1 VKAVAPRVLTP
12 TRAAQQDKGAPLP
25 PEAARTRSR
34 DEEDSVARGTVKWFN
49 AQRGYG
55 FIGQEQ
61 GTDVFV
67 HVKDLDP
74 GVATL
79 SENQAVEFEVTES
92 KKGPQAVKVRL
103 V

>member
-1 VKAVAPRVLTP
+1 M
-12 TRAAQQDKGAPLP
+12 
-25 PEAARTRSR
+25 
-34 DEEDSVARGTVKWFN
+34 ARGTVKWFN

-55 FIGQEQ
+55 FIGQPE

-67 HVKDLDP
+67 HVKDLVP

-79 SENQAVEFEVTES
+79 AENQAVEFEVTES
-92 KKGPQAVKVRL
+92 KKGPQAIQVRP